1 MQIVLQIFTLLGA
14 LALFLYGMT
23 LMSEGLQKAAG
34 NKLRSLLAS
43 MTSTPFK
50 RVMTGLVLTAI
61 VQSSSATTVM
71 VVSFV
76 NAGLLSL
83 GHAIG
88 VIMGANIGTTFTAWI
103 VSFLGFS
110 FNISSLSIP
119 LIAVGFVFMMTK
131 TDRNKNIG
139 QTIIGLAL
147 FFLGL
152 SYLKT
157 ATPDLAA
164 YPQALTFIQGISQYG
179 FLSLIIFLLLGTALT
194 IIFQA
199 SIATLTLTL
208 VMLNFGWISFD
219 MAAAMVLGENIGT
232 TITANLAATV
242 GNSQAKRAA
251 LSHTLFNVLG
261 VVWALILFRPFIRLS
276 GWLVSLFGV
285 PNPTIAD
292 LSSPDASEAVRT
304 SALYGL
310 SMMDTLFNV
319 FNTLLL
325 IWFVPQM
332 EKILNRIIKTPAGEE
347 EVYRLKYISGGPL
360 NTAELSLDEASQ
372 EIYNFGEICYKDYAY
387 IRAAINEQDPD
398 KFSALNQKLVKYE
411 EITDRIEGEIASYL
425 NEVAK
430 GELSARSEERIKS
443 MYKIIGEMESLGDSG
458 EAIGRILQR
467 KNAHGKVF
475 DENMLKRLNEMLDAV
490 DVAYKAMLD
499 NLKMPYYELFDITN
513 AQNAED
519 GINECRNR
527 LREEH
532 IAAIENDRYNY
543 QTGVYFIDVVAEL
556 EKIGDFIINIS
567 QAEQAVK

>member
-1 MQIVLQIFTLLGA
+1 MQVVLQIFTLLGA

-43 MTSTPFK
+43 MTSTPLK

-119 LIAVGFVFMMTK
+119 LIAIGFVFMMTK
-131 TDRNKNIG
+131 TEKNKNIG

-164 YPQALTFIQGISQYG
+164 YPQALTFIQGISQFG
-179 FLSLIIFLLLGTALT
+179 FWSLVIFLLLGTALT

-208 VMLNFGWISFD
+208 VMVNFGWISFD

-242 GNSQAKRAA
+242 GNAQAKRAA

-261 VVWALILFRPFIRLS
+261 VIWALIIFHPFIRLS

-285 PNPTIAD
+285 PNPTMVD
-292 LSSPDASEAVRT
+292 LSSPDASDAMRT

-332 EKILNRIIKTPAGEE
+332 EKILNKIIKTPAGEE

-372 EIYNFGEICYKDYAY
+372 EIYNFGEICLKDFNY
-387 IRAAINEQDPD
+387 IRSAINEQDTD
-398 KFSALNQKLVKYE
+398 KFSAINQKLVKYE
-411 EITDRIEGEIASYL
+411 EITDRIEGEIAAYL
-425 NEVAK
+425 NEVSR
-430 GELSARSEERIKS
+430 GELSGRSEERIKS

-475 DENMLKRLNEMLDAV
+475 DENMLKRLNRMLDTV
-490 DVAYKAMLD
+490 EVAYRVMLD
-499 NLKMPYYELFDITN
+499 NLRIPYYELFDITN

-519 GINECRNR
+519 GINECRNS

-532 IAAIENDRYNY
+532 ISNIENDSYNY
-543 QTGVYFIDVVAEL
+543 QTGVYFIDVVSEL
-556 EKIGDFIINIS
+556 EKIGDFLINIS

>member
-1 MQIVLQIFTLLGA
+1 M
-14 LALFLYGMT
+14 FLYGMT

-43 MTSTPFK
+43 MTSTPLK

-119 LIAVGFVFMMTK
+119 LIAIGFVFMMTK
-131 TDRNKNIG
+131 TEKNKNIG

-164 YPQALTFIQGISQYG
+164 YPQALTFIQGISQFG
-179 FLSLIIFLLLGTALT
+179 FWSLVIFLLLGTALT

-208 VMLNFGWISFD
+208 VMVNFGWISFD

-242 GNSQAKRAA
+242 GNAQAKRAA

-261 VVWALILFRPFIRLS
+261 VIWALIIFHPFIRLS

-285 PNPTIAD
+285 PNPTMVD
-292 LSSPDASEAVRT
+292 LSSPDASDAMRT

-332 EKILNRIIKTPAGEE
+332 EKILNKIIKTPAGEE

-372 EIYNFGEICYKDYAY
+372 EIYNFGEICLKDFNY
-387 IRAAINEQDPD
+387 IRSAINEQDTD
-398 KFSALNQKLVKYE
+398 KFSAINQKLVKYE
-411 EITDRIEGEIASYL
+411 EITDRIEGEIAAYL
-425 NEVAK
+425 NEVSR
-430 GELSARSEERIKS
+430 GELSGRSEERIKS

-475 DENMLKRLNEMLDAV
+475 DENMLKRLNRMLDTV
-490 DVAYKAMLD
+490 EVAYRVMLD
-499 NLKMPYYELFDITN
+499 NLRIPYYELFDITN

-519 GINECRNR
+519 GINECRNS

-532 IAAIENDRYNY
+532 ISNIENDSYNY
-543 QTGVYFIDVVAEL
+543 QTGVYFIDVVSEL
-556 EKIGDFIINIS
+556 EKIGDFLINIS